1 MNTEKPASAVAS
13 AQEALLATLP
23 ALRAEQWLNE
33 NKLSLDAYNAF
44 VAKYGVFSDEI
55 RAF

>member
-1 MNTEKPASAVAS
+1 MNTESPVCEVAL
-13 AQEALLATLP
+13 AQEALPPTVSGLC
-23 ALRAEQWLNE
+23 AEQWLKD
-33 NKLSLDAYNAF
+33 NKPSLDAYNAF